1 MQINWAHLPENPY
14 ICRGRM
20 LLRTFCMAALV
31 GMTGLAAA
39 AQTDK
44 QWLPGY
50 QGPAGKG
57 LRVAVAVYRGT
68 GLLPS
73 DFLVAQVTWPETLSP
88 GFIFD
93 DDPQEQ
99 IKALHDHFAVAV
111 PAQANIE
118 TPFGPQTIGR
128 NWAERLNTLGDA
140 CTAPSVQDP
149 VGCMVAKAY
158 RDVDLAAF
166 MPDIIFT
173 VSAMVDHSE
182 TADGDDPMARLLS
195 MGYGDVDN
203 STYDPLV
210 ELETDARCS
219 RNGGALLCAACQGSF
234 TAMAQGEP
242 FDKCSDGIPGSAQYV
257 IEMRT
262 TFETFFFGPAARSM
276 IDFQSDPRLAFM
288 FQRSSGKTYSIQYVF
303 HGMYEALSEAAL
315 R

>member
-1 MQINWAHLPENPY
+1 MNRAHLPENTDG
-14 ICRGRM
+14 CRGQM
-20 LLRTFCMAALV
+20 LLRIFCMAALV
-31 GMTGLAAA
+31 GMIGLTAA
-39 AQTDK
+39 AQTEK
-44 QWLPGY
+44 RWLPGY
-50 QGPAGKG
+50 QGPSGKG

-68 GLLPS
+68 GLLPG

-88 GFIFD
+88 QFIFGD
-93 DDPQEQ
+93 NPQEQ
-99 IKALHDHFAVAV
+99 IKALHDHFALAI

-118 TPFGPQTIGR
+118 TPFAPQTIGR
-128 NWAERLNTLGDA
+128 DWAVRLDTLGDG
-140 CTAPSVQDP
+140 CIAPTVQDP
-149 VGCMVAKAY
+149 VDCVVNKAY
-158 RDVDLAAF
+158 RDVELAAF
-166 MPDIIFT
+166 MPEIIFT
-173 VSAMVDHSE
+173 ISAMVDHSD

-203 STYDPLV
+203 STYVPLV

-262 TFETFFFGPAARSM
+262 TFETFFFGPVARSM

-288 FQRSSGKTYSIQYVF
+288 FQRSSGKTHSIQYVF
-303 HGMYEALSEAAL
+303 DGMYETLSETAL